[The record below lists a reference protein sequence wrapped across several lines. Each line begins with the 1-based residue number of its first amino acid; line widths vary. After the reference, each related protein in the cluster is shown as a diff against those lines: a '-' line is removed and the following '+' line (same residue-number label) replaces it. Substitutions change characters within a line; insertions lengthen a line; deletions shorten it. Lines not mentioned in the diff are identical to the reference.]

1 MVTQSLREKLHRK
14 RRRILLLAVF
24 LPALLLSLACN
35 VDLTGVITSS
45 DLDTRLESRNIF
57 AFLTDND
64 RTPSLGNEYS
74 FIVLTDTHIENGR
87 AQGFERLKDSIIPDD
102 KFVVITGDITQNGRR
117 EDVEKFIE
125 IADTLDIPCYP
136 VIGNH
141 DVYFKNWSIWRDLIG
156 STRYRIDSNTT
167 SLFILDSANA
177 VFGSAQLDWLRDELM
192 SAGSHVFVFTHTNL
206 FVETPA
212 DIQQLT
218 DTRERARI
226 ISILKGRARAMFMG
240 HVHKRIIRDAGGVSY
255 ISIEDFKRHKTYCR
269 VYVSDAG
276 IRYEFLNL

>member
-1 MVTQSLREKLHRK
+1 MVTQSLRGKLHRK
-14 RRRILLLAVF
+14 RRGILFLAVF
-24 LPALLLSLACN
+24 LPALLLPLACN
-35 VDLTGVITSS
+35 VDLTGFITSS
-45 DLDTRLESRNIF
+45 DMDARLESRNVF
-57 AFLTDND
+57 TFLTDND
-64 RTPSLGNEYS
+64 RTLSLGNEYS

-87 AQGFERLKDSIIPDD
+87 AHGFERLKDSIIPDD

-117 EDVEKFIE
+117 EDVKKFIE

-141 DVYFKNWSIWRDLIG
+141 DVYFKNWPIWRDLIG
-156 STRYRIDSNTT
+156 STRYRIDSDTT

-177 VFGSAQLDWLRDELM
+177 AFGSAQLDWLRDELM

-226 ISILKGRARAMFMG
+226 ISILKGRVRAMFMG